1 MNTMEELY
9 QESDH
14 FFMAFETWQADCLD
28 EYMPVL
34 GKSVLE
40 QFLSS
45 GEYKRSFAEWLGIWE
60 RIQELPKGPSIRMR
74 VSPFSRD
81 YFKSKEGQ

>member
-1 MNTMEELY
+1 MNAMEELY
-9 QESDH
+9 QESDN
-14 FFMAFETWQADCLD
+14 FFMEFEAWQADCLD

-45 GEYKRSFAEWLGIWE
+45 EEYKRSFAVWL
-60 RIQELPKGPSIRMR
+60 RIQGLPKGQSIRMR

-81 YFKSKEGQ
+81 YFKSKEEQ

>member
-1 MNTMEELY
+1 MAAMEELY

-14 FFMAFETWQADCLD
+14 FFVAFETWQADCLD

-34 GKSVLE
+34 GKSVLD

-45 GEYKRSFAEWLGIWE
+45 GEYRQSFEDWL
-60 RIQELPKGPSIRMR
+60 RINLIIPK
-74 VSPFSRD
+74 
-81 YFKSKEGQ
+81 KEGQ

>member
-34 GKSVLE
+34 GKSVLD

-45 GEYKRSFAEWLGIWE
+45 GEYKRSFAEWLA
-60 RIQELPKGPSIRMR
+60 IQWLPKSPSIRMR
-74 VSPFSRD
+74 VSSFSRD
-81 YFKSKEGQ
+81 YFKSKEEQ